1 MIHIRKASVEDKPE
15 ELISKGAMREG
26 RHDLVMV
33 VLEDDAVMGCCSMEF
48 NGLRGIVNS
57 MYIKDKNR
65 YGDLGDG
72 LVRSVLYTALGQ
84 GIEWAEVPLM
94 RQTESFFRG
103 LGFRPANE
111 DEKTLRLN
119 IDGFFDSCSCC
130 GNDGCTKD
138 L

>member
-48 NGLRGIVNS
+48 NGLLGIVNS
-57 MYIKDKNR
+57 MYIKDENR

-72 LVRSVLYTALGQ
+72 LVRSVLYIALRR

-94 RQTESFFRG
+94 QQTESFFRG
-103 LGFRPANE
+103 LGFDPANE
-111 DEKTLRLN
+111 DERNLRLN
-119 IDGFFDSCSCC
+119 INVFFSSCSCC
-130 GNDGCTKD
+130 GNGGCTKD

>member
-48 NGLRGIVNS
+48 NGLLGIVNS
-57 MYIKDKNR
+57 MYIKDENR

-72 LVRSVLYTALGQ
+72 LVRSVLYTALRR
-84 GIEWAEVPLM
+84 GIEWAEVPLTQKM
-94 RQTESFFRG
+94 EGFFKG
-103 LGFRPANE
+103 LGFKPANE
-111 DEKTLRLN
+111 DERNLRLN
-119 IDGFFDSCSCC
+119 INVFFSSCSCC
-130 GNDGCTKD
+130 GNGGCTKD